1 MSIKKN
7 LAYNISLNILN
18 VLFPVIT
25 VPYVSRVLNPE
36 GIGLANFAITYVSY
50 FALFA
55 ALGISIYGVR
65 EIAKLK
71 DRTDKISQIFSELF
85 KITLISTLLVSA
97 VFILTLYLV
106 PQLAA
111 DRKIFLVSGLTLFF
125 TPVAIDWYF
134 AGLEQFK
141 LITLRSVIIKLLCIA
156 GLFLFV
162 RTKQDV
168 IIYVLLNVLAVVA
181 GNTWNILYA
190 TRKGLKIKLT
200 GIRTKPHLKPMLI
213 LFSSVLAVSIFVML
227 DTLMLGFMCT
237 YEEVGF
243 YTSAAKIAKLFIPI
257 FSSLGIV
264 LLPRLSYNRQNN
276 KETENSFLL
285 QKSFDFTI
293 FLTVPAMFGLFL
305 LASRFVP
312 FFFGPAFDGAIVPLK
327 ILSALILIIGLNNLF
342 GIQVLLGLNLD
353 SKYLISVIIAAIL
366 NFCGNLILIPRYGSA
381 GASVASVGA
390 EIVQLVINIYIVLR
404 FTSVRLNWRS
414 VWPNVACS
422 LPFIPI
428 FYLANKYIVN
438 DFTFLFVMCILC
450 TLTYGTLQ
458 YLAIRHS
465 LLRQYIDRYIQK
477 RA

>member
-111 DRKIFLVSGLTLFF
+111 DRKILLVSGLTLFF

-213 LFSSVLAVSIFVML
+213 LFSIFVML

-293 FLTVPAMFGLFL
+293 FLTIPAMYGLFL

-366 NFCGNLILIPRYGSA
+366 NFCGNLILIPRYGST

-465 LLRQYIDRYIQK
+465 LLRQYIDRYILK

>member
-111 DRKIFLVSGLTLFF
+111 DRKILLVSGLTLFF

-312 FFFGPAFDGAIVPLK
+312 FF
-327 ILSALILIIGLNNLF
+327 
-342 GIQVLLGLNLD
+342 
-353 SKYLISVIIAAIL
+353 
-366 NFCGNLILIPRYGSA
+366 
-381 GASVASVGA
+381 
-390 EIVQLVINIYIVLR
+390 
-404 FTSVRLNWRS
+404 SVRHSTERS
-414 VWPNVACS
+414 
-422 LPFIPI
+422 F
-428 FYLANKYIVN
+428 
-438 DFTFLFVMCILC
+438 
-450 TLTYGTLQ
+450 
-458 YLAIRHS
+458 R
-465 LLRQYIDRYIQK
+465 
-477 RA
+477 